1 MSYRDVVIGSARA
14 HLTNPDARGQS
25 IAWFNSM
32 VVAEKTTMDIVMD
45 LLEKMQNGVL
55 FLSLGAQH
63 RQVY

>member
-32 VVAEKTTMDIVMD
+32 VATEKNNYGYSNGSVGEDA
-45 LLEKMQNGVL
+45 NGVL
-55 FLSLGAQH
+55 FLSLGAQY